1 MLTYICDMK
10 DIKSEKNE
18 SQIIFYQTA
27 DGKTRVEVKM
37 EQDTVWLSQ
46 KQMAELFDCSSDNI
60 GLHLKNIFGTHELSE
75 KSVTEDSSAT
85 ANDGKTYQV
94 KFYTL
99 DAII

>member
-1 MLTYICDMK
+1 L
-10 DIKSEKNE
+10 
-18 SQIIFYQTA
+18 
-27 DGKTRVEVKM
+27 G
-37 EQDTVWLSQ
+37 
-46 KQMAELFDCSSDNI
+46 
-60 GLHLKNIFGTHELSE
+60 HHELSE